1 METDNKSVTTV
12 NAASTGARHDKED
25 DSDKLRTSLR
35 EKFSS
40 KSDDDADDLQI
51 IHGIGPVIERSL
63 NDIGITNFN
72 QLATLTRQE
81 IEEVAEILKIFP
93 GRIERDNWIGNA
105 RRLVSTDTNA
115 ASTGGSDSS
124 HSEPDKEELE
134 NA

>member
-1 METDNKSVTTV
+1 M
-12 NAASTGARHDKED
+12 AASVHAKNDTERNATE
-25 DSDKLRTSLR
+25 DSDLLRSSLR
-35 EKFSS
+35 EKFSGQ
-40 KSDDDADDLQI
+40 SDDDVDDLQI

-72 QLATLTRQE
+72 QLATLTRHE

-105 RRLVSTDTNA
+105 RRLVSTETKDSYSA
-115 ASTGGSDSS
+115 ETGSS
-124 HSEPDKEELE
+124 HSKPDAEELE